1 MFDKVLKSGR
11 KVKIKELS
19 IDQVDDL
26 NDITPICFAGLG
38 VDVARTVKNQN
49 KGITAW
55 IRCGLAG
62 GDFDGWKPNGVAP
75 PDHVLKQLTGTER
88 DELAELIKECQIINP
103 KKPSSSA

>member
-11 KVKIKELS
+11 KVNIKELT

-26 NDITPICFAGLG
+26 NDMTPICFVGLG

-55 IRCGLAG
+55 IRCGLIG
-62 GDFDGWKPNGVAP
+62 GDFDDWKPNGVGP
-75 PDHVLKQLTGTER
+75 PDSVLKQLSEDER
-88 DELAELIKECQIINP
+88 DELAGLIKNCQTINP